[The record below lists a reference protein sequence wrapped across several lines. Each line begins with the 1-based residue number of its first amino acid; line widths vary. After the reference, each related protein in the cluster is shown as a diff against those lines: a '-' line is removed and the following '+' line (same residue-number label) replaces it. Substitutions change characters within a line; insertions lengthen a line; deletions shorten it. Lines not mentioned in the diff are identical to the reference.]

1 MEVLILQ
8 AFVSLMLVG
17 GSLLLFVFSWRQ
29 KDHEH
34 ADRLALLPADH
45 DDEGPLAKHAPAT
58 ELAKKETHVAIN
70 AEDSHGIR
78 G

>member
-17 GSLLLFVFSWRQ
+17 GALMLFVFSWRQ
-29 KDHEH
+29 RDHEH

-45 DDEGPLAKHAPAT
+45 DDEGPLPPSDKASHDHASTT
-58 ELAKKETHVAIN
+58 EESK
-70 AEDSHGIR
+70 
-78 G
+78 